1 MSPTETTSNKSDLPA
16 LPDITAHLKAASQNL
31 NKRQKQT
38 DNKISP
44 EKPKPASNDSKSATQ
59 TESKPKKQALSLA
72 QYKKIS
78 KDRPPPPHAVKR
90 PLCDDSD
97 RGDNKRSK
105 PDIADAEGSSTEP
118 AETTERKPEAH
129 TADIHGTLSLS
140 DSFDLSFASSH
151 DDILESSQADVEK
164 VSEGNRSID
173 LSSKSAG
180 RSESD
185 MSRRRQHN
193 DASKSIDKVSSST
206 PITEHSRNSDG
217 CRHSK
222 DRACKL
228 CVKPKSASKHTF
240 ESKENVAADSE
251 TDECRHSPY
260 KSCRRCQGKV
270 MKSADQISKST
281 QESPS
286 RRIKVLPNASS
297 MLVTCKV
304 ERNLTPDVTNG
315 THDSEKSLEVN
326 LHEEAK
332 NLSPCRH
339 ASFKTCRRCKPAKLQ
354 SKSTPRQKGEAEL
367 STSSANSS
375 SSSDKSRRE
384 LRPEKVKRTR
394 SKSPATKRSGDSLGY
409 TKSEDGGSK
418 SPCRHDRRSVCRKC
432 KPVNPPVK
440 LSPKKNDPKN
450 NSITSRN
457 PPTTCRSNP
466 KLSYEGKA
474 AKPDTLSSKSN
485 RSIDNENRK
494 SEIVTDENSTSPCRH
509 EAGKKCRRC
518 ESKSPQRQMRS
529 LAQQSRD
536 NSGSVTR
543 EDNSASDSMRSRSPL
558 IVKDLREKQKRVDTA
573 ARGSESPCRH
583 EKGKRCRKC
592 RIRSP
597 GRKPRTLGQALP
609 AARDK
614 QESSHRSRSPVRAKQ
629 ESSGKSRSPVR
640 SGRDLKHAPKRKQSF
655 SDRSEP
661 DGKNIPRTLSPCRH
675 DKKKSC
681 RKCWS
686 LPTSQR
692 RADSKDKNGDRRSH
706 ERQPSN
712 ERGRHRLHRDEASS
726 RKHSKES
733 SPTRMSNRLSS
744 GHRSDSRSR
753 RGKERSHDSARSQS
767 SSSSQP
773 DLRDKLKS
781 SASSSAPK
789 RDSSGQRAAIET
801 DRRERPERSRSTR
814 DKSIERRRR
823 SRDITR

>member
-31 NKRQKQT
+31 NKQQKQT

-44 EKPKPASNDSKSATQ
+44 EKPKPQANDSKSSIQ

-78 KDRPPPPHAVKR
+78 KDRPPPPPAVKR

-105 PDIADAEGSSTEP
+105 PDIAVAEGSSTEP

-151 DDILESSQADVEK
+151 DDILESSRADDRR
-164 VSEGNRSID
+164 VSDDNRSVD
-173 LSSKSAG
+173 TSSKSPG
-180 RSESD
+180 RSELD
-185 MSRRRQHN
+185 MSRRRQRN
-193 DASKSIDKVSSST
+193 DAAKSIDKVSSST

-251 TDECRHSPY
+251 TDECRHSPN

-304 ERNLTPDVTNG
+304 ERNLTPDLTNG
-315 THDSEKSLEVN
+315 THDSDKSLEVN

-418 SPCRHDRRSVCRKC
+418 SPCRHDHRSVCRKC

-457 PPTTCRSNP
+457 PPTTSRSNP
-466 KLSYEGKA
+466 KLSCEGKA

-518 ESKSPQRQMRS
+518 EYKSPQRQMRS

-543 EDNSASDSMRSRSPL
+543 EDNSASDSKRSRSPL

-597 GRKPRTLGQALP
+597 GRKPRTLGQVLP
-609 AARDK
+609 AALDK
-614 QESSHRSRSPVRAKQ
+614 QESSHRLRSPVQAKQ
-629 ESSGKSRSPVR
+629 ESSGRSRSPVR
-640 SGRDLKHAPKRKQSF
+640 SGRDLKDAPKHKQSL

-686 LPTSQR
+686 LPTSQS
-692 RADSKDKNGDRRSH
+692 RADSKDKTGDRRSH
-706 ERQPSN
+706 DRQPSN
-712 ERGRHRLHRDEASS
+712 ERGRHRPNRNEASS
-726 RKHSKES
+726 RKHGKES

-744 GHRSDSRSR
+744 SRRSDSRSR

-781 SASSSAPK
+781 STSSSAPK
-789 RDSSGQRAAIET
+789 QDSSGQRAAIER
-801 DRRERPERSRSTR
+801 DRRERPERSR
-814 DKSIERRRR
+814 SIERRRR